1 MLRVAVNGFFE
12 SLGVVVACMREL
24 DVEVVGNEWR
34 GEGVEEVDELRKV
47 QGLEERG
54 VIGRYTEGGAG
65 GEAGRDVQV
74 EVEVGGKT

>member
-1 MLRVAVNGFFE
+1 
-12 SLGVVVACMREL
+12 MREL